1 MGSLRARPRLT
12 TNGEEGSV
20 RIGMLLPNQPFPP
33 DIRVEKEAMVLAAAG
48 HEVLLLCRGGASQ
61 PAEEAVG
68 PVRVIRHRVHPGAAV
83 LRKLDSMRFLVT
95 MDSPWWRH
103 AMESLVTEH
112 GAEAL
117 HLHDL
122 PYAPSLVAAARA
134 TGVPCVLDLH
144 ENYPAAIALWGR
156 RRLSRLWFSPARAAR
171 LERRIVRK
179 VNRVVVV
186 VDEARDRV
194 IGLGADPERVV
205 VFGNT
210 ESLATVP
217 AEPLALD
224 FSRGL
229 RLVYVGG
236 IAPHRGLDTAIAG
249 FALVLAERPDAVL
262 TIVGD
267 GESLEQLKR
276 QAAELGLGE
285 AVRFTGRLPREAAM
299 AHIAEANIA
308 LVPHLRSAHTDAT
321 IPHKLFQYM
330 ALGRPV
336 LVSDCAPLARVVR
349 QTGAGLVFR
358 SGDPNGFA
366 ARIAELGEPSAA
378 EAMADAGRSAVLDR
392 WNLEAE
398 APHLVGLYDELSAR
412 AASR

>member
-1 MGSLRARPRLT
+1 M
-12 TNGEEGSV
+12 

-33 DIRVEKEAMVLAAAG
+33 DIRVEKEAQVLAAAG
-48 HEVLLLCRGGASQ
+48 HEVLLLCRGGGSQ
-61 PAEEAVG
+61 PAEEIIG
-68 PVRVIRHRVHPGAAV
+68 PVRVIRHRVHPRAAV
-83 LRKLDSMRFLVT
+83 LRKLDSMLFLVT
-95 MDSPWWRH
+95 MDSPSWRR

-156 RRLSRLWFSPARAAR
+156 RRLSRMWFSPGRAAR
-171 LERRIVRK
+171 LEHRMVSE
-179 VNRVVVV
+179 VDRVVVV

-194 IGLGADPERVV
+194 IALGADPDRVV
-205 VFGNT
+205 VFGNA
-210 ESLATVP
+210 EPLAMVP

-224 FSRGL
+224 FSAGL

-249 FALVLAERPDAVL
+249 FALVHASSPDAVL

-267 GESLEQLKR
+267 GESLDELKR
-276 QAAELGLGE
+276 QAAELGLGD
-285 AVRFTGRLPREAAM
+285 AVRFTGRLARDAAM

-308 LVPHLRSAHTDAT
+308 LVPHRRSAHTDAT

-349 QTGAGLVFR
+349 ETGAGLVFR
-358 SGDPNGFA
+358 SGDPGDLA
-366 ARIAELGEPSAA
+366 ARIAELAEPSAA
-378 EAMADAGRSAVLDR
+378 RAMADAGRAAVLDR
-392 WNLEAE
+392 WNLEAQ
-398 APHLVGLYDELSAR
+398 APRLVGLYDQLAAR
-412 AASR
+412 AVGGSR

>member
-1 MGSLRARPRLT
+1 M
-12 TNGEEGSV
+12 
-20 RIGMLLPNQPFPP
+20 RIGMLLPNHPFPP
-33 DIRVEKEAMVLAAAG
+33 DIRVEKEAQVLADAG

-61 PAEEAVG
+61 PAQETVG
-68 PVRVIRHRVHPGAAV
+68 PIRVIRHRVHPGAAA

-95 MDSPWWRH
+95 MDSPSWRH

-156 RRLSRLWFSPARAAR
+156 RRLSRMWFSPARAAR
-171 LERRIVRK
+171 LERRVVRE
-179 VNRVVVV
+179 VDRVVVV
-186 VDEARDRV
+186 VNEARDRV
-194 IGLGADPERVV
+194 VGLGADPGRVV

-210 ESLATVP
+210 EPLAMAP

-224 FSRGL
+224 FSMGL

-249 FALVLAERPDAVL
+249 FAVVHASRPGAVL

-267 GESLEQLKR
+267 GESLENLKR
-276 QAAELGLGE
+276 QAAELGLQDG
-285 AVRFTGRLPREAAM
+285 VRFTGWLARDAAM

-308 LVPHLRSAHTDAT
+308 LVPHRRSAHTDAT

-349 QTGAGLVFR
+349 ETGAGLVFR
-358 SGDPNGFA
+358 SGDPADLA
-366 ARIAELGEPSAA
+366 ARITELANPSVAHA
-378 EAMADAGRSAVLDR
+378 LADAGRAAVLDR

-398 APHLVGLYDELSAR
+398 APRLVGLYDDLAAR
-412 AASR
+412 AAVSRG